1 MPYTSKRKRPKLLS
15 SFLRSK
21 GQKLQQDLAQY
32 RTKARV
38 RENILKSL
46 QDPSFSIRTISGI
59 SNDTSLKPNI
69 IVDAI
74 QHDPVLRVEVK
85 VLSRKS
91 KDGHQLFMTRNR
103 YMKESSWLDRFVD
116 VFSSNRPS
124 DICIDTETTQRGR

>member
-1 MPYTSKRKRPKLLS
+1 MPYTSKRKRPKFLS

-59 SNDTSLKPNI
+59 SNDTSLRPHI
-69 IVDAI
+69 IADAI

-91 KDGHQLFMTRNR
+91 KDGRQLFMTRNR